1 MSLKRAAHEE
11 SGSALIAA
19 IIILFIIFG
28 LGMAALATSDVQTHQ
43 TGHETAGEAA
53 FNLAE
58 SALDA
63 EGYRLQQTWATAT
76 NYMTSPCNQSATP
89 TSLCPGTAVTSSF
102 TSSYA
107 GQLFANPQWS
117 TQIVDVVSPES
128 PTYYTDSVRGS
139 VPAYDSQKNNKLWV
153 RAQATVGGQTRIVVA
168 EMVRQPQ
175 VISLPKTVITA
186 GGVYTSNDGNKIIIE
201 SQDNAQPST
210 GAGPLNIRCGTGG
223 TTPTYGGS
231 CAGWDPNKGQL
242 DPSGNYQ
249 AGYQDPNSNYPN
261 EALSDGDIALLRAT
275 AQAQQTY
282 YNGVCPT
289 SLNGLVFVD
298 NPPGGNCTY
307 TSGSFNGPYTSS
319 PCTLASPCPASTAT
333 PGAIIFGSGTL
344 EFNGPVNYFGVIYM
358 VNPPHTSAT
367 CTTPNGPIFTIHGGA
382 SVFGGIFVD
391 NCGSVD
397 AGDSAAN
404 VEFDSAAFGGVL
416 AYSTPALAKN
426 TFQILSNS

>member
-1 MSLKRAAHEE
+1 MSFRRAAHEE
-11 SGSALIAA
+11 SGSALIAG
-19 IIILFIIFG
+19 IIILFIILG

-63 EGYRLQQTWATAT
+63 EAYLLQQKWPTSATSA
-76 NYMTSPCNQSATP
+76 CNQSSTP
-89 TSLCPGTAVTSSF
+89 SSLCPGTAVTNSFSS
-102 TSSYA
+102 TYA
-107 GQLFANPQWS
+107 GRLFANPAWS
-117 TQIVDVVSPES
+117 TQIVDVIAPES
-128 PTYYTDSVRGS
+128 TNYYTDSVRGS
-139 VPAYDSQKNNKLWV
+139 VPSYDSQKNNTVWV

-168 EMVRQPQ
+168 EMVRQAQ

-186 GGVYTSNDGNKIIIE
+186 GGVFTSNDGNKIIIE
-201 SQDNAQPST
+201 SQDNAQPPT
-210 GAGPLNIRCGTGG
+210 GAGPLNIRCGTKGS
-223 TTPTYGGS
+223 TTPSYGTS
-231 CAGWDPNKGQL
+231 CAGWDQGKGQL

-249 AGYQDPNSNYPN
+249 AGYQDPNANAPN
-261 EALSDGDIALLRAT
+261 EALTPGQIALLRTT
-275 AQAQQTY
+275 AQSNNTY

-289 SLNGLVFVD
+289 NLNGLVFVD

-319 PCTLASPCPASTAT
+319 PCSLASPCPASTAT

-358 VNPPHTSAT
+358 VNPPQ
-367 CTTPNGPIFTIHGGA
+367 TTGSCVTPTGPVFTVHGGA
-382 SVFGGIFVD
+382 SIFGGIFVD

-404 VEFDSAAFGGVL
+404 VEFDSAAFAGVTG
-416 AYSTPALAKN
+416 YSTPALAKN